1 MMILSSGRAAMRR
14 LYSAA
19 IVAAILGVILG
30 GASHLSGSDAWRY
43 CYPIAFIGAIT
54 TVLLRRYR

>member
-1 MMILSSGRAAMRR
+1 MRR